1 MPIDDPTTERAATV
15 PVTGTPVTETPLPDL
30 SHAKHKPRLHI
41 SAEGGDELEEDD
53 LEIDAEEL
61 PVMGT
66 DASRIP

>member
-1 MPIDDPTTERAATV
+1 MAIDEPTTERAAT
-15 PVTGTPVTETPLPDL
+15 GPVTETPLPDL

-41 SAEGGDELEEDD
+41 STEGGDKLDEDA